1 MEIHRLSSPPPPS
14 FAAEQNAM
22 LNQKMGKWNS
32 GKWKNGKKQS
42 ETVKAKGR
50 PQEEKRKAGDPDRQ

>member
-1 MEIHRLSSPPPPS
+1 
-14 FAAEQNAM
+14 M